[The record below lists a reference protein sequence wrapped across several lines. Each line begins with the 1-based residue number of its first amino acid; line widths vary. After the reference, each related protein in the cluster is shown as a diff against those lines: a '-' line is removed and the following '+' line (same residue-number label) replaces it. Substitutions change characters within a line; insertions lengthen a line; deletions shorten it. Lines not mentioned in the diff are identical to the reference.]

1 MKKEELYLTLKYMNV
16 PNYTKESEIYSKS
29 ILDNGIE
36 WLKEEIILFH
46 NIKLH
51 NNEYLVSYNSHKY
64 EKNKKYSKLI
74 RTLKTMTTLYRLIL
88 NEYTDKTVTIQNP
101 SVYAKNPEFMFDNY
115 FYHPNRVF
123 VVDYFKS
130 IQLCDEFENMYFHI
144 CNVLQELEFDLAID
158 TPLYNI

>member
-1 MKKEELYLTLKYMNV
+1 MQKQDLYLTLKYMNN
-16 PNYTKESEIYSKS
+16 PNHTEESEIYSKS
-29 ILDNGIE
+29 ILEDGIE
-36 WLKEEIILFH
+36 WLKEQIILFH

-51 NNEYLVSYNSHKY
+51 NNEYVASYNSHKY
-64 EKNKKYSKLI
+64 DKTKKYSKLI
-74 RTLKTMTTLYRLIL
+74 LTLKTLTTLYTLVI
-88 NEYTDKTVTIQNP
+88 NKYTDKTVIRDPP

-115 FYHPNRVF
+115 FYHPTRVF

-130 IQLCDEFENMYFHI
+130 VQLCDEYENMYFHI